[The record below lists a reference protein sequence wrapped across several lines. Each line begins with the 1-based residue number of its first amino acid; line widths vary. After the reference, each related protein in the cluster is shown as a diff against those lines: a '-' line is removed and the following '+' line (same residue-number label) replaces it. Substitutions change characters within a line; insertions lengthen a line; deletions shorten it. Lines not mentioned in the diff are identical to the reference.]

1 MLLRVHF
8 WCDTFKKPAFLQ
20 PLPLLC
26 SAAVMYEK
34 ACTIALNKIISTRTE
49 WTVRYFTSEMAEFWF
64 VCRSKPICVKPW
76 IYVSMTSK
84 TLHTI
89 SKCCPTRI
97 PSSNASWLEDMTLAK
112 EIQEQK
118 GSLDNKTHGF
128 SFTFEKCEFKLI
140 KQFVNSLNIRGTCMG
155 VASREATKRLCV
167 ISSNCKTVIA
177 CGLTNGKKFYFSED
191 LSWCLLRKNFRWS
204 YR

>member
-1 MLLRVHF
+1 MRVWFKIERRNLFCLFNRHTVSLLHPTVCHGIYHVKNVQPMLLRVHF
-8 WCDTFKKPAFLQ
+8 WCDTSKKPAFLQ

-84 TLHTI
+84 TLYTI

-128 SFTFEKCEFKLI
+128 SLHLKN
-140 KQFVNSLNIRGTCMG
+140 VNLN
-155 VASREATKRLCV
+155 
-167 ISSNCKTVIA
+167 
-177 CGLTNGKKFYFSED
+177 
-191 LSWCLLRKNFRWS
+191 
-204 YR
+204 